1 MQHCLRKKKKKE
13 PEAIAYLVGTAL
25 GLIPST
31 KIYKY
36 LCGCI
41 HIYFYISILTAPSQ
55 HCPHSSTLTQV
66 RNTLGVVLTFYP
78 VEAVSLDA
86 SHLYF
91 IHQGSWP
98 ASLQA
103 MLSQPPTSPH
113 ISMTTDVGYNMQL

>member
-1 MQHCLRKKKKKE
+1 MYTYIL
-13 PEAIAYLVGTAL
+13 L
-25 GLIPST
+25 
-31 KIYKY
+31 
-36 LCGCI
+36 
-41 HIYFYISILTAPSQ
+41 YFYINCSI
-55 HCPHSSTLTQV
+55 STLPTFEHTYTSQEH
-66 RNTLGVVLTFYP
+66 LGVVLTFYP